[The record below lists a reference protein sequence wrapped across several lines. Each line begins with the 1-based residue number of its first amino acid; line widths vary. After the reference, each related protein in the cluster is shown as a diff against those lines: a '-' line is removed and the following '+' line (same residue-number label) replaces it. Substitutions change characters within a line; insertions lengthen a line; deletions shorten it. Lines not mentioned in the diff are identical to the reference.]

1 MTSFQGWIIIAELA
15 LLIIVLLGKSPQA
28 MGRKQ
33 KLIEIEI
40 TRIGEGFVHGKDRW
54 GKLYA
59 VDASRIADNPYPK
72 IGDSVRF
79 S

>member
-33 KLIEIEI
+33 NFIEIEI
-40 TRIGEGFVHGKDRW
+40 TRVGDGFVHGKDRC
-54 GKLYA
+54 GQFYA
-59 VDASRIADNPYPK
+59 VDGSRVVGNPYPK
-72 IGDSVRF
+72 VGDTVWF